1 MDFHIFPERPDDA
14 VLIDPL
20 LDRAFGFDRKS
31 RTVYRLREGITPLPE
46 LCFSAVHPD
55 GSLLASLRFW
65 PILIDDVPAILLG
78 PLAVEPD
85 QQGRGI
91 GKALVRHGLNE
102 AKRHGHRLCVVVGD
116 PSYYRPYG
124 FAAASPYGL
133 ILPGPV
139 DPPRFQVLELKPGA
153 LEGLR
158 GLIRRAESH
167 ADPGIAA
174 ARTAG

>member
-1 MDFHIFPERPDDA
+1 MLWWRRCSLKGIHRHLRGWEPCHPDSDDEAGCSRSSCAHREVRRRSIPRFFRPPVAADGTHDMDFHIFPERPDDA

-85 QQGRGI
+85 QQ
-91 GKALVRHGLNE
+91 
-102 AKRHGHRLCVVVGD
+102 
-116 PSYYRPYG
+116 
-124 FAAASPYGL
+124 
-133 ILPGPV
+133 
-139 DPPRFQVLELKPGA
+139 
-153 LEGLR
+153 
-158 GLIRRAESH
+158 
-167 ADPGIAA
+167 
-174 ARTAG
+174 